1 MVERKFEEG
10 DFVPV
15 FKPTEKNKLLNEW
28 QGQFIV
34 TKQITEVT
42 YQVDTGASG
51 RCHKT
56 FHVNAM

>member
-10 DFVPV
+10 DFVLV

-28 QGQFIV
+28 QGPFIV

-42 YQVDTGASG
+42 YQADTGASG
-51 RCHKT
+51 KCHKT